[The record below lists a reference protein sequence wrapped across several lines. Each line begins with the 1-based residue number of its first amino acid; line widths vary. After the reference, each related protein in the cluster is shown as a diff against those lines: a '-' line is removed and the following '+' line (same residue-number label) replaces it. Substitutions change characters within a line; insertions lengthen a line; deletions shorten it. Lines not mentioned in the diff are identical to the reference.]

1 MKQKLIRH
9 TAFGAILGMAMWTG
23 FTIFAAYLRGEARL
37 PAVSGHLV
45 LVYGSELNAV
55 AAQCVGA
62 TLCGILWSNAA
73 LIFRETDWNL
83 LAQTGAHMAVC
94 MIPALLI
101 AKIMQF
107 MPSGIDGLLQYI
119 RLFGA
124 VYGINWAAQYLRLR
138 RGVKQINS
146 QLNILKE
153 S

>member
-1 MKQKLIRH
+1 MKQKIFRH
-9 TAFGAILGMAMWTG
+9 TAFGVILGMAMWAG
-23 FTIFAAYLRGEARL
+23 FTIFVAYLRGDARF
-37 PAVSGHLV
+37 PVVSGHLV

-55 AAQCVGA
+55 TAQCVGA
-62 TLCGILWSNAA
+62 ALCGILWSNAA

-83 LAQTGAHMAVC
+83 LVQTGAHMVVC

-107 MPSGIDGLLQYI
+107 MPSGMDGLLQYL

-124 VYGINWAAQYLRLR
+124 VYGINWAVQYLRLR
-138 RGVKQINS
+138 RGVKQINTKLS
-146 QLNILKE
+146 ILKE